1 MIKPPVGAPDLSAL
15 STLAPELA
23 ATFVSVAS
31 DIALVIDADG
41 VIRNVA
47 VGGDPIT
54 PQAAQW
60 VGRAWVDTVTGNTR
74 RKVEQLLQE
83 VGSTGLSRRREV
95 NHPSPGGLDV
105 PVAYAAVRLGHEGL
119 VLAVGRDLRAIA
131 AIQQRF
137 IESQQ
142 ELEREYWQLRQA
154 EARYRLMFQVAT
166 DAVLVVD
173 ALTLHTVE
181 ANRAASELF
190 GLEPEQLVGAAA
202 VAGLALLSRPP
213 VEELLV
219 CARSTGRS
227 AEIRARLAGRPA
239 TIDISATPFR
249 GQSSLLL
256 LVRARAV
263 EERVAG
269 ENVGDKLGDFV
280 ERMPDAVLIT
290 DSSGRVL
297 MANPAFLVLAGLA
310 VESQIVGL
318 ALGDWE
324 GDPQRRLQAGL
335 VEARRHGIARSAE
348 AMLRRGGGDAVGV
361 EVSAVLL
368 DEGEQECIGF
378 TLRQAAGPG
387 RQQWPGRGRRRR
399 RRAGHRGRA
408 ADGAGRPCRA
418 APAAARGHAAGRA
431 ALRAAGARCCRRRPG
446 RCRADPGHQRRR
458 PGSPPACGWASTTA
472 CGRWWFRGL
481 PSQLIH
487 PP

>member
-15 STLAPELA
+15 SLLAPQLA

-54 PQAAQW
+54 PQAADW
-60 VGRAWVDTVTGNTR
+60 VGRPWVDTVTGSTR

-83 VGSTGLSRRREV
+83 VGSSGLSRRREV
-95 NHPSPGGLDV
+95 NHPSPGGLEV
-105 PVAYAAVRLGHEGL
+105 PVAYAAVRLGLDGL

-173 ALTLHTVE
+173 ALTLNTVE
-181 ANRAASELF
+181 ANRAACELF
-190 GLEPEQLVGAAA
+190 GLEPERLVGTAA
-202 VAGLALLSRPP
+202 VTGLALHSRQP

-227 AEIRARLAGRPA
+227 AEIRARLAARPA

-256 LVRARAV
+256 LVRARV
-263 EERVAG
+263 VGEHAG
-269 ENVGDKLGDFV
+269 GDGVDHKLGDFV

-290 DSSGRVL
+290 DSGGRVL
-297 MANPAFLVLAGLA
+297 MVNAAFLAMAGLA
-310 VESQIVGL
+310 VESQIVGQS
-318 ALGDWE
+318 LGDWD
-324 GDPQRRLQAGL
+324 GDPQRRLQSSLA
-335 VEARRHGIARSAE
+335 EARRHGIARSAG
-348 AMLRRGGGDAVGV
+348 ATLRRGGGDALGV
-361 EVSAVLL
+361 EVCAVLL
-368 DEGEQECIGF
+368 DEGEQECVGF
-378 TLRQAAGPG
+378 TLRPGASLSMPGPSAVDAVVGELACAVERLSVQVGHVALPQLLQEAVLLAERCFVQRALDAAAGD
-387 RQQWPGRGRRRR
+387 
-399 RRAGHRGRA
+399 H
-408 ADGAGRPCRA
+408 D
-418 APAAARGHAAGRA
+418 RA
-431 ALRAAGARCCRRRPG
+431 ALALGLSAADLGLRRLRLGLDPASSGRA
-446 RCRADPGHQRRR
+446 
-458 PGSPPACGWASTTA
+458 GSSAS
-472 CGRWWFRGL
+472 RL
-481 PSQLIH
+481 N
-487 PP
+487 